1 MRVKLGKIKQTYRSF
16 QCLTQRKNT
25 KDYGKTLAA
34 SVKRLGAYLVDF
46 QDCFQNEN

>member
-1 MRVKLGKIKQTYRSF
+1 MRVKLGKIKQAYRSF

-34 SVKRLGAYLVDF
+34 SVKRL
-46 QDCFQNEN
+46 CFFIVFR